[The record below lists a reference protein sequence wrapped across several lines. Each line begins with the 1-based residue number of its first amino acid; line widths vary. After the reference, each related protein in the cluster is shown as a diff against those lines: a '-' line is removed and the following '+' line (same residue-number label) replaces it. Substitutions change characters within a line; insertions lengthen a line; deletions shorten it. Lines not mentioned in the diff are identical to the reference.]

1 MSYRSFTVAFFLLQ
15 IPIVIGLSHF
25 PPVPILPITI
35 IFIAELIL
43 GIFFHFKAH
52 RITKY
57 LIGIFGVEREE
68 NPTMRK
74 MIKKGRDRSFSAIM
88 WGIVI
93 GINAFFF
100 FSMVRGSSVYP
111 AGLAGSTIILL
122 ISFFDYSHDAK
133 ILKKWQETKT
143 LENNQ

>member
-1 MSYRSFTVAFFLLQ
+1 MNFRSFTLAFLLLP
-15 IPIVIGLSHF
+15 IPIVIALSYF
-25 PPVPILPITI
+25 PLAPIIPVSV
-35 IFIAELIL
+35 IFILELIL

-57 LIGIFGVEREE
+57 LIGIFGVEREG

-133 ILKKWQETKT
+133 ILRQWQET
-143 LENNQ
+143 ENQKHIL